1 MKKSL
6 LVPAILMVLGLGACA
21 SFRPGEGAPGEL
33 PPRRVTPS
41 DWVGI
46 LPPESTVFA
55 SVNVSSFQPLLTS
68 YFPSA
73 RSSRLLDR
81 LDRVYAGITL
91 SELKTP
97 EFSLIGVGDFRP
109 GRFRVPLCL
118 NREWRR
124 VGKSHWVQQKGESSL
139 ELAVPRRDLMLAANG
154 SLSRLLAR
162 YEERPAC
169 PLPDEV
175 SVRMAD
181 SELLLFFPGLEAAAA
196 GLEALPVKAAF
207 LEVAPAG
214 ENYQVSAGFI
224 PAEMTGLGPTAA
236 LVRLAA
242 VVWLRRVNRADLAG
256 KLKNLEIR
264 TLDGLIR
271 IEGLLLTRAE
281 IEGILSLWIPLQGDP
296 R

>member
-21 SFRPGEGAPGEL
+21 SFRPGEEAP
-33 PPRRVTPS
+33 RQVTPS

-55 SVNVSSFQPLLTS
+55 SLNVSSFQTLLRS

-73 RSSRLLDR
+73 RSRRLLAR
-81 LDRVYAGITL
+81 LDRVYAGITI
-91 SELKTP
+91 SELKAP
-97 EFSLIGVGDFRP
+97 EFSLIGVGDFSS

-124 VGKSHWVQQKGESSL
+124 VGKSYWVQQKGESSL
-139 ELAVPRRDLMLAANG
+139 ELAVPRRDLLLAANG

-162 YEERPAC
+162 YDERPVC

-175 SVRMAD
+175 SGRMAH

-196 GLEALPVKAAF
+196 GLENFPVEAVF

-214 ENYQVSAGFI
+214 ENYQVSAGLVL
-224 PAEMTGLGPTAA
+224 AEMAGPGPKAA
-236 LVRLAA
+236 LIRLALS
-242 VVWLRRVNRADLAG
+242 VWLRRVNRADLAG
-256 KLKNLEIR
+256 KLKDLEIR
-264 TLDGLIR
+264 TLDGHLR
-271 IEGLLLTRAE
+271 LEGLILTRAE
-281 IEGILSLWIPLQGDP
+281 IEEILSLWIPLEGYP
-296 R
+296 